1 MTAAER
7 EERDREVAQ
16 QNRNDLSSMLELR
29 DIVDELGTIMKLLEQ
44 QTTTI
49 NDMVKYFEH
58 RGYGKRFILAS
69 LARLDEYRTH
79 ISEMKGNAIAA
90 QKAVCPTSPK
100 CHTPLG
106 LHGIHYFDTFRL
118 TSPR

>member
-1 MTAAER
+1 MTASER
-7 EERDREVAQ
+7 EDRDREVAL

-29 DIVDELGTIMKLLEQ
+29 DIVDELGTVMKLLDE

-49 NDMVKYFEH
+49 NDMVKYFEY

-79 ISEMKGNAIAA
+79 ISEMRENAIAA
-90 QKAVCPTSPK
+90 QKAVCHTLATS
-100 CHTPLG
+100 
-106 LHGIHYFDTFRL
+106 F
-118 TSPR
+118 TSIRIQLISI